1 MPALGVLRRPRSEGF
16 TLLEIVITLGI
27 LAIGLLGLAVMQ
39 LEAMRGGY
47 TGRHTTEGDAIAR
60 TQVEQA
66 ERQPWATLSPTGG
79 WVAPPWLPAGTVTHQ
94 VKDSATTFDEMV
106 YTVRW
111 RTTDL
116 LAGSTRAVDVQVTWN
131 EPRRPN
137 RTIVIST
144 VRPNLGW

>member
-1 MPALGVLRRPRSEGF
+1 MATLGIQRRPRSEGF

-27 LAIGLLGLAVMQ
+27 LSVGLLALAVMQ

-66 ERQPWATLSPTGG
+66 ERQPWATLAPTGG
-79 WVAPPWLPAGTVTHQ
+79 WVAPPWLPGGTVTHQ
-94 VKDSATTFDEMV
+94 VKDSSSTYDEMV

-116 LAGSTRAVDVQVTWN
+116 ATADLRSVDVQVTWS

-137 RTIVIST
+137 RSIVIST